1 MGRMHEPPV
10 ETLLREFVDR
20 GSQAAFTEVVRR
32 GTELVYSTALR
43 RVGGDA
49 HLARDVTQLVFIDL
63 ARKARALAPRTVV
76 AGWLHHH
83 TCFRAATMV
92 RSERRRRAREEK
104 AAEMEKS
111 AQEPNHFWP
120 RLEPLLDDAL
130 ESLSQADRDA
140 VVLRF
145 FAGQDLTSIG
155 RTWGV
160 TDDAAQK
167 RVSRALEKLRSYFA
181 RRGVAASSTALA
193 TAITTHGVCGAP
205 AGLAA
210 TVAHVALLQAAA
222 AAGGSSIAAI
232 SATFVMATKIKLAVA
247 SAAGVLAVAL
257 IVSERRENHRLR
269 AELTA
274 GRLAGTAVSSPAADQ
289 VDAKARQSTG
299 PRAAAVA
306 PPANIAST
314 DVEAIIAR
322 VIREELWE
330 TDHRAFQD
338 ILTRIENRDMPTAL
352 AYVENNATGQTRR
365 SLRTML
371 VEHWAKRSPAS
382 AASWCRQLPPSAD
395 RQQLKEM
402 VSNIWAGTDP
412 ETALQ
417 LAPSPEGFR
426 QLTLRSAERAEA
438 EAMRLPPGD
447 QRIMAINVIAAT
459 KLDQDPRSSVQW
471 LETLS
476 GDDRAAALSA
486 TMPELTDADPL
497 AVARY
502 VEQLSPTDRAVHVG
516 RDFAVLWANKDAP
529 AAAKWAA
536 TLPPDSPLHQR
547 AVAGVAEI
555 WARSDPAPA
564 AAWISRMAPDRAREA
579 AAKVYVDNVASYD
592 PAAAAALLPKL
603 ADNARDAAIVRIAQV
618 WLKTDAN
625 AARQWLAQT
634 PLPDAQKQALFDG
647 HLPTP

>member
-1 MGRMHEPPV
+1 MGRMHESSV
-10 ETLLREFVDR
+10 ETLLREYVDR

-32 GTELVYSTALR
+32 CTELVYSTALR

-63 ARKARALAPRTVV
+63 ARKALAPRTIV

-83 TCFRAATMV
+83 TCFRAATLV
-92 RSERRRRAREEK
+92 RSERRRRAREEQ
-104 AAEMEKS
+104 AAAMGKS
-111 AQEPNHFWP
+111 TQEPNHFWP

-130 ESLSQADRDA
+130 ESLSRSERDA

-155 RTWGV
+155 RTWGI

-167 RVSRALEKLRSYFA
+167 RVSRALERLRSYFA
-181 RRGVAASSTALA
+181 RRGVATSSTALA

-210 TVAHVALLQAAA
+210 AAAHFALLQAAA

-232 SATFVMATKIKLAVA
+232 ATTFVMATKIKLAIA

-274 GRLAGTAVSSPAADQ
+274 GRLAGTAVSSTVADQ
-289 VDAKARQSTG
+289 VDAKARQPAG
-299 PRAAAVA
+299 PRAAVVA
-306 PPANIAST
+306 PRSNIAST
-314 DVEAIIAR
+314 DVAAIMAR

-330 TDHRAFQD
+330 ADPAAFQE
-338 ILTRIENRDMPTAL
+338 ILNRIENRDLPVAL
-352 AYVENNATGQTRR
+352 AYVENNAAGQIRR
-365 SLRTML
+365 SLRMML
-371 VEHWAKRSPAS
+371 VEHWAKREPAS

-417 LAPSPEGFR
+417 LAPSAEGFR
-426 QLTLRSAERAEA
+426 QLVQRSAERAEA
-438 EAMRLPPGD
+438 EALRLPPGD
-447 QRIMAINVIAAT
+447 QRMMAISVIAAT
-459 KLDQDPRSSVQW
+459 KLDHDPRSAVKW

-476 GDDRAAALSA
+476 GDDRATALSA
-486 TMPELTDADPL
+486 TMPELTEADPL

-529 AAAKWAA
+529 EAAKWAA

-564 AAWISRMAPDRAREA
+564 AAWISRMAPDRTREGAAR
-579 AAKVYVDNVASYD
+579 VYVDNVASYD
-592 PAAAAALLPKL
+592 PAAAAALVPKL

-618 WLKTDAN
+618 WLKTDSN
-625 AARQWLAQT
+625 AARLWLAQT

-647 HLPTP
+647 RVPTP